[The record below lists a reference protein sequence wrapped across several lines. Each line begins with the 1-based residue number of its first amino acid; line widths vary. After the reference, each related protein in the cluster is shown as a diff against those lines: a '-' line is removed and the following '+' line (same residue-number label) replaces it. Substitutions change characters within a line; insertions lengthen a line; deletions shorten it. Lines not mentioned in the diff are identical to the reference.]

1 MLVALLDSAAS
12 TLARDGR
19 HAVEARAAA
28 ELGPLRPLVRAVVA
42 AVLREPLSHPD
53 VEDATQ
59 ETLRRAVESRSGPTG
74 PTGPVRPWLLG
85 VARHVALDALR
96 ARRRDRA
103 RRDDGGDGDGAPE
116 SATGGFVER
125 LADPGVLADDA
136 LVAAQR
142 EAQVARALGRLPEGP
157 RRALELFHAEGLGY
171 AAIAERLGVPLGT
184 VATWVTRG
192 RRAVA
197 ELVARDTHEGAASPA
212 RARDPETP

>member
-12 TLARDGR
+12 MLARDG
-19 HAVEARAAA
+19 HPVEASAAA

-85 VARHVALDALR
+85 IARHVALDALR

-103 RRDDGGDGDGAPE
+103 RHDDGADASE
-116 SATGGFVER
+116 SATGLLIER
-125 LADPGVLADDA
+125 LADPAMPADDA
-136 LVAAQR
+136 LAAAQR
-142 EAQVARALGRLPEGP
+142 EAQVARALGRIPAGP

-171 AAIAERLGVPLGT
+171 AAIAARLGVPLGT

-197 ELVARDTHEGAASPA
+197 ELVAQDPREG
-212 RARDPETP
+212 RGTDPETP